1 MSFETILFE
10 LTDDVAVL
18 TLNRPDKLNAFSIDM
33 HKEIRAALKQ
43 TVKDKA
49 RALVITGAGRAFCA
63 GADLGAR
70 DVKAEGEMDLGA
82 LLEKYYNPLILSLKD
97 LPMPVIGA
105 VNGVAAGA
113 GANFALAC
121 DLVFAARSASFI
133 QAFIKIGLVPD
144 AGGSF
149 HLPRLIGMQR
159 AMALAMTGDKLDAET
174 AEQWGMIYQ
183 CVDDDTLM
191 DTAMDC
197 ARHLA
202 TQPTRS
208 IGLIKRLMTAS
219 LGNDLNT
226 QLELERQMQRVAGL
240 GTDYREGVQA
250 FLEKRAPKFTGT

>member
-10 LTDDVAVL
+10 ISDDVALL
-18 TLNRPDKLNAFSIDM
+18 TLNRPDKLNAFSVDM
-33 HKEIRAALKQ
+33 HKEIRAAIKQ
-43 TVKDKA
+43 AVKDKA

-70 DVKAEGEMDLGA
+70 DLSTDEELDLGG
-82 LLEKYYNPLILSLKD
+82 LLEKYYNPLILTLKD

-113 GANFALAC
+113 GANIALAC

-174 AEQWGMIYQ
+174 AEAWGMIYK
-183 CVDDDTLM
+183 CVDDETLM
-191 DTAMDC
+191 DEVMGC

-226 QLELERQMQRVAGL
+226 QLDLERNMQRVAGL

-250 FLEKRAPKFTGT
+250 FLEKRAPRFTGT

>member
-1 MSFETILFE
+1 MTFETILF
-10 LTDDVAVL
+10 DISDNVALL
-18 TLNRPDKLNAFSIDM
+18 TLNRPDKLNAFSVDM
-33 HKEIRAALKQ
+33 HKEIRASIKQ
-43 TVKDKA
+43 AVKDKA
-49 RALVITGAGRAFCA
+49 RALVITGSGRAFCA
-63 GADLGAR
+63 GSDLGAR
-70 DVKAEGEMDLGA
+70 DVTADEEMDLGG
-82 LLEKYYNPLILSLKD
+82 LLEKYYNPLILTLKE

-113 GANFALAC
+113 GANVALAC

-149 HLPRLIGMQR
+149 LLPRLIGMQR

-174 AEQWGMIYQ
+174 AEAWGMIYR
-183 CVDDDTLM
+183 CVDDETLM
-191 DTAMDC
+191 DEVISC

-208 IGLIKRLMTAS
+208 IGLLKRLMTAS
-219 LGNDLNT
+219 LGNDLKT
-226 QLELERQMQRVAGL
+226 QLDLERNMQRVAGL

-250 FLEKRAPKFTGT
+250 FLEKRAAKFTGT

>member
-1 MSFETILFE
+1 MGFETILFE
-10 LTDDVAVL
+10 ISDDVALL
-18 TLNRPDKLNAFSIDM
+18 TLNRPDKLNAFSVDM

-43 TVKDKA
+43 SEKHKA

-70 DVKAEGEMDLGA
+70 DISTDDELDLGD
-82 LLEKYYNPLILSLKD
+82 LLEKYYNPLILTLKD

-113 GANFALAC
+113 GANLALAC

-133 QAFIKIGLVPD
+133 QAFIRIGLVPD

-149 HLPRLIGMQR
+149 HLPRLVGPQR

-174 AEQWGMIYQ
+174 AEHWGMIYK
-183 CVDDDTLM
+183 CVDDDALM
-191 DTAMDC
+191 DEVMGC

-208 IGLIKRLMTAS
+208 LGLIKRLMTAS
-219 LGNDLNT
+219 LGNDLKT
-226 QLELERQMQRVAGL
+226 QLDLERNMQRVAGL
-240 GTDYREGVQA
+240 GGDYREGVQA
-250 FLEKRAPKFTGT
+250 FLEKRAPNFTGT